1 MQKFNVFGMS
11 CAACSSKVEKA
22 VSKVR
27 GVKKCSVNL
36 LTGSM
41 EIEGDADKKEI
52 IEEVK
57 KAGYSA
63 VAQGEKNFDEPKKSE
78 TAVLL
83 KRFLY
88 SLGFLLV
95 LMYFSMGY
103 AMFGAPLPAFF
114 DLNPVRIALMQ
125 FILSAIILIINKK
138 FFINGV
144 KGILHGAPNM
154 DTLVSLGSGASFVYS
169 TVILFLMSGNME
181 KAHHFLHELYFESA
195 AMILV
200 LITVGKM
207 LEAFSKGKTT
217 NAIKSLMS
225 LAPKTAIVLV
235 EGKEVVCEIE
245 KLKKGDIFIIKAG
258 SSIPADGTIIEG
270 EGSADEGAVT
280 GESIPVEKT
289 VGQSVISGTRLLSG
303 YIKCRADKVGEDTT
317 LSLIIKMVSDA
328 ASSKAPVAK
337 AADRVSAYF
346 VPSVLVIGLISV
358 IVWLMLGESVGFA
371 LARGISVLV
380 ISCPCALGL
389 ATPVAIMVGSGVGAK
404 HGILFK
410 NARALEET
418 GRAQTVALDKTG
430 TITKGKPE
438 VTDIIPFGASGEKE
452 ALKIAYS
459 LEVKSEHPLSKAIA
473 DKAEAEGI
481 VPMKTESFDIFQGGG
496 VKAFCEGEILCG
508 GNYDFVSKY
517 AKIEKNALETAERLS
532 KMGKTA
538 MFFSKGDTLSSVIAV
553 ADDLRDDSINAIK
566 ELSEMGIKTVMIT
579 GDNEKTAREIAKRAG
594 IKEVFASVLPSGKE
608 DIIRKLKKDG
618 KVIMVGDGINDA
630 PALTRADIGIA
641 IGAGEDIAIDAAEV
655 VLMKNKLSDVSA
667 AIKLSRA
674 TLKNIYENLFWAFIY
689 NIFGIPLAAGAFIEA
704 FGWKMS
710 PMFGAA
716 AMSVSS
722 FCVVMNALRLN
733 FADIKNPHKY
743 NKRIVFKKRKAERMM
758 KVTLKIEGMMCMHCE
773 GRVKSTLEGMEGVE
787 EALVSHETGTAEIT
801 AKEGTNA
808 QALADAVTAQG
819 YKVLEI
825 K

>member
-22 VSKVR
+22 VSKVW

-52 IEEVK
+52 IDAVK

-63 VAQGEKNFDEPKKSE
+63 VMQGEKIEEDKKESE
-78 TAVLL
+78 TAVLF

-95 LMYFSMGY
+95 LMYFSMGHV
-103 AMFGAPLPAFF
+103 MFGAPLPAFF
-114 DLNPVRIALMQ
+114 NSNPIGIALMQ

-138 FFINGV
+138 FFISGA
-144 KGILHGAPNM
+144 KGIFHAAPNM
-154 DTLVSLGSGASFVYS
+154 DTLVSLGSGASFIYS
-169 TVILFLMSGNME
+169 TLILFLMSGNIQN
-181 KAHHFLHELYFESA
+181 AHHMLHELYFESA

-225 LAPKTAIVLV
+225 LAPKTAIVIV
-235 EGKEVVCEIE
+235 DGKEVVCEIE
-245 KLKKGDIFIIKAG
+245 RLKKGDIFIIKAG
-258 SSIPADGTIIEG
+258 SDIPADGIIVEG
-270 EGSADEGAVT
+270 EGSADESAVT
-280 GESIPVEKT
+280 GESIPVEKS
-289 VGQSVISGTRLLSG
+289 VGKNVISGTRLLSG
-303 YIKCRADKVGEDTT
+303 YIKCRAEKVGEDTT
-317 LSLIIKMVSDA
+317 LSHIIKMVSDA
-328 ASSKAPVAK
+328 AASKAPVAK
-337 AADRVSAYF
+337 AADKVSAYF
-346 VPSVLVIGLISV
+346 VPAVLVIGFVSAVL
-358 IVWLMLGESVGFA
+358 WLMLGESIGFA
-371 LARGISVLV
+371 LARGICVLV

-389 ATPVAIMVGSGVGAK
+389 ATPVAIMVGNGVGAK
-404 HGILFK
+404 CGILFK

-418 GRAQTVALDKTG
+418 GRAEIVALDKTG
-430 TITKGKPE
+430 TLTKGKPE
-438 VTDIIPFGASGEKE
+438 VTDIITFGAFSEKE
-452 ALKIAYS
+452 ALEIAYS
-459 LEVKSEHPLSKAIA
+459 LEIKSEHPLAKAIA
-473 DKAEAEGI
+473 GKAETEGI
-481 VPMKTESFDIFQGGG
+481 KAMETESFDIFQGGG
-496 VKAFCEGEILCG
+496 VKAFMGEEVLRG

-517 AKIEKNALETAERLS
+517 AKIDTVALETAEKLS
-532 KMGKTA
+532 EMGKTA
-538 MFFSKGDTLSSVIAV
+538 MFFAKGDTLSSVIAV

-566 ELSEMGIKTVMIT
+566 ELHKMGIKTVMIT

-594 IKEVFASVLPSGKE
+594 IKEVFSSVLPSGKE
-608 DIIRKLKKDG
+608 EIIKKLKKNG

-655 VLMKNKLSDVSA
+655 VLMKNNLSDVPA

-689 NIFGIPLAAGAFIEA
+689 NILGIPLAAGAFIMT
-704 FGWKMS
+704 FGWKLN

-733 FADIKNPHKY
+733 FADIKNPDKY
-743 NKRIVFKKRKAERMM
+743 NKRIVLRKRKAEKMM

-773 GRVKSTLEGMEGVE
+773 GRVKSTLEGIEGVE

-801 AKEGTNA
+801 AKEGINT